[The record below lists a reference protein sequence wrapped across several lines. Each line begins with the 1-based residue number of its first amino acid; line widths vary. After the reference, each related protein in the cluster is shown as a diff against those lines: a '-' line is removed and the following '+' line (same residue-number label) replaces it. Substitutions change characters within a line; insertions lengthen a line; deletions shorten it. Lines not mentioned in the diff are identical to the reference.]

1 METYSL
7 VVVELEQLHEA
18 LGWQMVE
25 GRM

>member
-18 LGWQMVE
+18 LEWQMVE

>member
-7 VVVELEQLHEA
+7 VVVELEQLHGV